1 MPRDASPERLRLHK
15 VGTVNFFVGKHA
27 HGGHAAEKAE
37 TFDQRF
43 DVTGL
48 VARLRE
54 AGDLDPQ
61 NLNVVLIPVSPIPPA
76 GKEDE
81 LKRAS
86 QASAEKAKITYQ
98 KINLL
103 VNP

>member
-1 MPRDASPERLRLHK
+1 M
-15 VGTVNFFVGKHA
+15 
-27 HGGHAAEKAE
+27 
-37 TFDQRF
+37 
-43 DVTGL
+43 TGL